1 MYSGG
6 CAPRLRWGTTC
17 GTVTCARRAPPSGP
31 CRHPYR
37 LPPRGSARRAHR
49 RAGPTCAPPAPL
61 GGDLALSRGLLAA
74 HCRHQVQGNPVR
86 PRCGLGV
93 AGEPVPRR
101 SGAVLAGAAR
111 AAVRGPPQAGRP
123 LRKRKSVPSRPLAAF
138 WFSEPFSRVWG
149 VKSAD
154 SGAILLWF

>member
-6 CAPRLRWGTTC
+6 CAPGLRWGTTC

-31 CRHPYR
+31 CRHPY
-37 LPPRGSARRAHR
+37 LPPPRGSARRAHR

-74 HCRHQVQGNPVR
+74 HRRQVQGNPGR
-86 PRCGLGV
+86 LRRGLGGCRWARATLRCGVG
-93 AGEPVPRR
+93 GGGSSHS
-101 SGAVLAGAAR
+101 SGPAASR
-111 AAVRGPPQAGRP
+111 QTP
-123 LRKRKSVPSRPLAAF
+123 KRKSVPSRPLAAF
-138 WFSEPFSRVWG
+138 WFSEPFSRVG
-149 VKSAD
+149 GAKSAD